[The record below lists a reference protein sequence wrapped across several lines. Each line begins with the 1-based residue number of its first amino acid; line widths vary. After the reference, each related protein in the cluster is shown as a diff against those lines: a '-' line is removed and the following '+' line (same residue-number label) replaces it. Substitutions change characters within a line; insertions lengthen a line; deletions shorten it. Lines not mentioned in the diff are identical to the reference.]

1 MPIKYSLRSKKE
13 RARERD
19 SRARSLS
26 RPLLQSAYKIQSNP
40 VNTEIEGAIEN
51 VRINPFQTVRVVLI
65 SSHMERCIFSSLV
78 PFSVE
83 FKLLSC

>member
-1 MPIKYSLRSKKE
+1 MDYIQ
-13 RARERD
+13 ATC
-19 SRARSLS
+19 
-26 RPLLQSAYKIQSNP
+26 PLMMRGVRKVESNP

-65 SSHMERCIFSSLV
+65 SSHMERCIFSSPV